1 MAVSINYSTYVI
13 SVPKADTQFV
23 ETNPQT
29 GLEIRSLNIVT
40 FGKALADVQD
50 NAPDVWAPTAFTYTA
65 PADVGGVFLAP
76 VLLILSPY
84 TVTFEDGQ
92 YAVNFVGGNTN
103 LQDFVNVNQ
112 VSIRPANSA
121 GQTFSKAAED
131 SAFGD
136 NRVWIDT
143 VNGLPGIEYPRGT
156 PGDPVDNWDDAVLI
170 IATRNLPKRIHL
182 TGSFT
187 THAADDLSDFDIK
200 GASTNLASITVTTGT
215 NTNNLVVSSL
225 SMTGDLNGNIT
236 AQNATSFDNIIDFD
250 GQMVLCGLSGTIDL
264 GSAGAT
270 HTFVDCYSEVEG
282 NTKPILDCDNLVN
295 NKVQFRRYSGGL
307 EVRNFVNGGS
317 AMSLYVNQGNILLD
331 SSCTGGEIVINGN
344 GVLVDNSG
352 PGCTVIVDGFNA
364 GGSGASPSAIA
375 DAVWEEDLSTHANGT
390 AGDKVNKKLL
400 DKGTFIALN

>member
-1 MAVSINYSTYVI
+1 MISIDYTTYVI
-13 SVPKADTQFV
+13 NVPKADTQFV

-29 GLEIRSLNIVT
+29 GLEVRALNIVT

-50 NAPDVWAPTAFTYTA
+50 NSQDVWAPTAFTYTA

-170 IATRNLPKRIHL
+170 LATRNLPKRIHL
-182 TGSFT
+182 TGLIT
-187 THAADDLSDFDIK
+187 TDAADDLSDFDIL
-200 GASTNLASITVTTGT
+200 GASANLAEIDVATGT
-215 NTNNLVVSSL
+215 NTTNLVVRSL
-225 SMTGDLNGNIT
+225 SMTGDLNGNVT
-236 AQNATSFDNIIDFD
+236 AYNATSFNNIIDFD
-250 GQMVLCGLSGTIDL
+250 GQMVMCGLKGTIGL
-264 GSAGAT
+264 GSAGAS
-270 HTFVDCYSEVEG
+270 HTFVDCFSEVEG
-282 NTKPILDCDNLVN
+282 NSKPILDCDNLVN
-295 NKVQFRRYSGGL
+295 NKIQFRRYSGGL

-317 AMSLYVNQGNILLD
+317 AMSLYVNQGNLLLD
-331 SSCTGGEIVINGN
+331 SSCTGGEIVINGT
-344 GVLVDNSG
+344 GVLIDNSG
-352 PGCTVIVDGFNA
+352 AGCNVIVDGFNA

-375 DAVWEEDLSTHANGT
+375 DAVWDEDLSTYANGT

-400 DKGTFIALN
+400 DKGTFISLK